1 MSSDTSEMIKR
12 HFSALE
18 EEEEEF
24 TSSHSRTQSQLP
36 GQLEAEEA
44 RELEEALRLSA
55 QEAMDRKKKIK
66 ATSKIAQEKGEP
78 STASVTPRKR
88 RAGSKTSTSSPS
100 LERNITIS
108 THSPLG

>member
-12 HFSALE
+12 HFSALAE
-18 EEEEEF
+18 DEEEF

-55 QEAMDRKKKIK
+55 QEAMDRKKKVK
-66 ATSKIAQEKGEP
+66 AASKIAKEIGEP

-88 RAGSKTSTSSPS
+88 KASSDTCASSPS
-100 LERNITIS
+100 LERTS
-108 THSPLG
+108 LSPHIRR

>member
-1 MSSDTSEMIKR
+1 MSSDTSEILRR

-24 TSSHSRTQSQLP
+24 TSSHSRTHSQLL

-55 QEAMDRKKKIK
+55 LEAMEERKRKKKIVHR
-66 ATSKIAQEKGEP
+66 APQEVGEP
-78 STASVTPRKR
+78 STASVTPKIG
-88 RAGSKTSTSSPS
+88 RA
-100 LERNITIS
+100 
-108 THSPLG
+108 HV